1 MYAIVV
7 HHIIHFGNLIKKYRQ
22 YPQIY
27 FTNLLCFWHISVF
40 GMISGI
46 VGHNTH
52 KYSNLFYLWF
62 CALFYSVSIHMY
74 YKKNYPYLVKKNK
87 NYECFLPVFTQQYWY
102 FTQYFGMY
110 LFLPLINKG
119 LSIVNKKELKIIVL
133 SMLLVFIILRDY
145 LVPDKDPFRFS
156 SGYSIIGLI
165 LLYIIGAYLG
175 KYVISLNRYLFWY
188 ILYIITY
195 FCSSYLSYYLEYY
208 RGKKAYL
215 KIVIKLKQLFK
226 LRINSIAMIL
236 QGVSLILFFSQIKYN
251 KFIAKAISF
260 IGPLTFG
267 VYLSGTH
274 QYIYTYEFPKLLKKY
289 PSNLPLNN
297 LIYLI
302 LLKGRQISLV
312 CLFID
317 YIRLLLFNLFQIR
330 KFCIFVEK
338 IINIIIC

>member
-22 YPQIY
+22 YPQVY

-74 YKKNYPYLVKKNK
+74 YKKNYPYIVKKNK
-87 NYECFLPVFTQQYWY
+87 TYECFLPVFSQQYWY

-119 LSIVNKKELKIIVL
+119 LSIVNQKELKIIVL

-188 ILYIITY
+188 ILYIIIY
-195 FCSSYLSYYLEYY
+195 FGSSYLSYYLAYY
-208 RGKKAYL
+208 KGKKAYL
-215 KIVIKLKQLFK
+215 KVIIKLKQLFI
-226 LRINSIAMIL
+226 LRINSIAMI
-236 QGVSLILFFSQIKYN
+236 
-251 KFIAKAISF
+251 
-260 IGPLTFG
+260 
-267 VYLSGTH
+267 
-274 QYIYTYEFPKLLKKY
+274 
-289 PSNLPLNN
+289 
-297 LIYLI
+297 
-302 LLKGRQISLV
+302 
-312 CLFID
+312 
-317 YIRLLLFNLFQIR
+317 
-330 KFCIFVEK
+330 
-338 IINIIIC
+338 